1 MTNKQFK
8 ILEQNS
14 KISLADKNLKIVK
27 TIEKFKK
34 ELNFINLTSENKLTL
49 KTFFRQITIDSL
61 INDFELINKTN
72 LYYDDIKKCYIPMM
86 YYTLSQNF
94 SIIHSEA
101 QFISSESGFCKV
113 LTLKNEYDFLLNSSM
128 PYFILFQVK
137 NELFKNE
144 AIVSDEF
151 SIRKAY
157 YKFKTLKDSLSKG

>member
-14 KISLADKNLKIVK
+14 KISLVDKNLKIVK
-27 TIEKFKK
+27 TIEEFKK

-49 KTFFRQITIDSL
+49 KTFFRQITYDSL
-61 INDFELINKTN
+61 INDFELIIKTN
-72 LYYDDIKKCYIPMM
+72 LYYDKFKKCHMPMTH
-86 YYTLSQNF
+86 YTLSQNF

-101 QFISSESGFCKV
+101 QLSSNESGFCKV
-113 LTLKNEYDFLLNSSM
+113 LTLKNEYDFSLNIAI
-128 PYFILFQVK
+128 PYFILFKVK

-144 AIVSDEF
+144 AIVSDKF
-151 SIRKAY
+151 SARKAY